1 MSRLRRSAVPTPAMV
16 IACIALLASLSGTAI
31 ALPGSSRLDKNDFP
45 VGVVRSA
52 AIRNG
57 GIATADLKDGIIIPS
72 KLAVGS
78 VYTGALQTGAVTN
91 PKVGTG
97 AVTNS
102 KLGSNAVTS
111 AKIAD
116 NAVGASEI
124 TSNGVGGSEIASN
137 AVQGDEI
144 ANGSVGNADLA
155 NNAVSDGKIAGG
167 AVTSDELGGF
177 NLRTDA
183 SPANIGNNASDV
195 SAANCNAGEVAYGGG
210 ATWDDETGDVRIV
223 SQKYLISGGRPTGI
237 EVRGRNQS
245 GAGRTLTAQVLCLA
259 P

>member
-16 IACIALLASLSGTAI
+16 VACVALLASLSGTAI
-31 ALPGSSRLDKNDFP
+31 ALPGKNQLDKNDFP

-116 NAVGASEI
+116 NAVGTSEI

-137 AVQGDEI
+137 AVQADEI
-144 ANGSVGNADLA
+144 AANGVGSSELA
-155 NNAVSDGKIAGG
+155 NNAVSGGKIAGG
-167 AVTSDELGGF
+167 AVTSDKLGAF
-177 NLRTDA
+177 NVRTDT
-183 SPANIGNNASDV
+183 SPTSINTGDSGV
-195 SAANCNAGEVAYGGG
+195 SSVSCSAGEVALGGG
-210 ATWDDETGDVRIV
+210 ATWDDETGDVQLV
-223 SQKYLISGGRPTGI
+223 SQRYLVSGGRPTGI
-237 EVRGRNQS
+237 EVRGRVI
-245 GAGRTLTAQVLCLA
+245 AGGPRSLTAQVSCLA